1 MTDAGQPIEQQ
12 IRFVADESSAR
23 RVIDAANDIE
33 DAAERVNTA
42 LRAAEGAWLPDIVG
56 DAARAERAVR
66 DVEDALE
73 DIDGKRVRVDID
85 VNEDRIRSRLDTV
98 DRIGTV
104 GSQVAGGLGNSGLG
118 NAAGLVGDLASSLAT
133 FNPVVIASTAA
144 LATGAIAAARYA
156 EAVERGNEVVESFAD
171 GLVTALETGSRE
183 GIQALIQAEQA
194 RIRVAEATREILIAE
209 AQGAQSDIA
218 AILENTTTP
227 ALNTAQNVALSL
239 AQAISGGVI
248 LPTEDA
254 IQTAS
259 QYTAQISE
267 QNSIINRANAALDA
281 YNLILDDFEETVVGN
296 GLAVKQAA
304 QEFRDGIRP
313 IEAVSE
319 AWANAARNAVALAEA
334 ERLAAERRAQ
344 TEKETNQRLIA
355 YQQAQQAAQSEA
367 ASAYND
373 QLLDAINNVTEA
385 GADAAKAQNDLAN
398 AEQKSAA
405 RIADIIAQGQEKQ
418 DDLFTDYKERRLDS
432 EEDLNDRLEEIEQR
446 RLKSTH
452 DAIADR
458 DVLAFDMAQDAAQE
472 ESEREQKQADKD
484 AARDERN
491 YQRQVQQSERANR
504 RLLDNEYSRQNEE
517 LTLKR
522 AAAAAAR
529 ADLQNAQFAERAIRA
544 QGYMQNI
551 NDAAIAGYQI
561 GKTLINAVQS
571 AINAGNFTVV
581 GNDMR
586 FGIGSNQGMTPV
598 QVDRQIENAFRQ
610 VFAR

>member
-344 TEKETNQRLIA
+344 TEKEINQRLIA

-586 FGIGSNQGMTPV
+586 FGMGSNQGMTPT

>member
-56 DAARAERAVR
+56 DAVRAERAVR

-85 VNEDRIRSRLDTV
+85 VNEDRIRNRLDTV
-98 DRIGTV
+98 DRIGSV
-104 GSQVAGGLGNSGLG
+104 GSQIAGGLGGGELG
-118 NAAGLVGDLASSLAT
+118 NSAGLIGDLAGAFST
-133 FNPVVIASTAA
+133 MNPKVIA
-144 LATGAIAAARYA
+144 ATGAIAGLTIGIQLLNSGTKDAENALKASASAADIYYDAVRNLSSDQVLNELIPDLQRDNDVLEMQLAEGRAALEANITPAGELLANVAAGLGVTSATTLNEFRAQLDELEQTINTNEHAVNRLKAGLDTGAFAYNDAIANNELYLEIFGELTQAQLDTA
-156 EAVERGNEVVESFAD
+156 EA
-171 GLVTALETGSRE
+171 
-183 GIQALIQAEQA
+183 
-194 RIRVAEATREILIAE
+194 
-209 AQGAQSDIA
+209 
-218 AILENTTTP
+218 
-227 ALNTAQNVALSL
+227 
-239 AQAISGGVI
+239 
-248 LPTEDA
+248 
-254 IQTAS
+254 
-259 QYTAQISE
+259 
-267 QNSIINRANAALDA
+267 
-281 YNLILDDFEETVVGN
+281 
-296 GLAVKQAA
+296 AVQ
-304 QEFRDGIRP
+304 
-313 IEAVSE
+313 
-319 AWANAARNAVALAEA
+319 LAEA

-344 TEKETNQRLIA
+344 TEKEINQRLIA

>member
-12 IRFVADESSAR
+12 IRFVTDESSAR

-56 DAARAERAVR
+56 DANRAERAVR

-98 DRIGTV
+98 DRIGSV
-104 GSQVAGGLGNSGLG
+104 GSQIAGGLGGGELG
-118 NAAGLVGDLASSLAT
+118 NSAGLVGDLAGAFAT
-133 FNPVVIASTAA
+133 MNPFVIA
-144 LATGAIAAARYA
+144 ATGAIAGLTVGIQVLNSTTEEAENDLKAASSAADIYYDAVRNLSSDDVLNELIPSLQRDTDVLEMQLAEGRAALEANITPAGELLANVAAGLGVSAATTLNEFRAQLDELEQTINTNEHAVARLKTGLENGAFAYNDAIANNELYLEIFGELTQAQLDTA
-156 EAVERGNEVVESFAD
+156 EA
-171 GLVTALETGSRE
+171 
-183 GIQALIQAEQA
+183 
-194 RIRVAEATREILIAE
+194 
-209 AQGAQSDIA
+209 
-218 AILENTTTP
+218 
-227 ALNTAQNVALSL
+227 
-239 AQAISGGVI
+239 
-248 LPTEDA
+248 
-254 IQTAS
+254 
-259 QYTAQISE
+259 
-267 QNSIINRANAALDA
+267 
-281 YNLILDDFEETVVGN
+281 
-296 GLAVKQAA
+296 AVQ
-304 QEFRDGIRP
+304 
-313 IEAVSE
+313 
-319 AWANAARNAVALAEA
+319 LAEA

-344 TEKETNQRLIA
+344 TEKEINQRLIA

-586 FGIGSNQGMTPV
+586 FGMGSNQGMTPT